1 MLFRSQIREFPAKSA
16 SSCLGLWSPKGA
28 PQQITRTPTK
38 KCTRPVF
45 TSALKWCE
53 EFPISCTRDGVSP
66 EHCFQ
71 WVPSMHSFV
80 AGPPCDTSVSSKN
93 RRDRCPAPPITHPRE
108 RILGGRLRFSASAL
122 DVLFLFLVGNPLPD
136 GAREKQVIQ
145 HRDQP

>member
-1 MLFRSQIREFPAKSA
+1 MRPRIHGRIWFSRQLLSVGWPAAYYPHQGPFQQIREFPAKSA

-108 RILGGRLRFSASAL
+108 RILGGACDSAL
-122 DVLFLFLVGNPLPD
+122 PP
-136 GAREKQVIQ
+136 
-145 HRDQP
+145 